1 MDLLELTKPRIV
13 SLVLITTSVGFYLGS
28 VGLLDYGLLLHTLL
42 GTALAAGGTLALN
55 QLIEHEDDAKMER
68 TRTRPLP
75 AGRLQPRDALI
86 FGSLITAGGLLYL
99 AGMVNVLSAVVT
111 AAIVA
116 SYLFAYTPLKK
127 KTSLCTFV
135 GAIPGALPPVI
146 GWAAV
151 RGSVDIEAW
160 ILFAIMFLWQMPHSL
175 AIAWL
180 YREDYGRAGFQLLP
194 VVNPDGRSTGRQVL
208 NNSLALLAV
217 GLLPTLIGLAGQFYF
232 CIALLLGGMFLWY
245 SLRLAVLRSRQA
257 ARHLLFASLIYL
269 PILLAVMAFDKVV
282 A

>member
-1 MDLLELTKPRIV
+1 MDFLELTKPRIV

-28 VGLLDYGLLLHTLL
+28 AGLLDYGLLLQTLI

-55 QLIEHEDDAKMER
+55 QLIEHEDDAKMQR

-75 AGRLQPRDALI
+75 AARLQPRDALI
-86 FGSLITAGGLLYL
+86 FGTVITAGGLVYL
-99 AGMVNVLSAVVT
+99 AGRVNVLSALVT
-111 AAIVA
+111 AAIVV
-116 SYLFAYTPLKK
+116 SYLFVYTPLKK
-127 KTSLCTFV
+127 KTSLCTLV
-135 GAIPGALPPVI
+135 GAVPGALPPVI

-180 YREDYGRAGFQLLP
+180 YREDYRRAGFQLLP

-208 NNSLALLAV
+208 NNCLALLAV
-217 GLLPTLIGLAGQFYF
+217 GLLPTLIGLAGPVYF
-232 CIALLLGGMFLWY
+232 CAALLLGGMFLWY
-245 SLRLAVLRSRQA
+245 SVRLAVLRSHEA

-269 PILLAVMAFDKVV
+269 PILLAIMAFDKVV
-282 A
+282 S